1 MLTLAEIAEMK
12 EKWDSSNKDEQ
23 DELLIDSFHGVVDRM
38 MDELFFD
45 RKSHILAEVENE
57 EDIDNYIVES
67 AKKAKARYEDMTK
80 EESQR
85 KMDSRILR
93 NLASMIDEVDE
104 EE

>member
-1 MLTLAEIAEMK
+1 MDMLTLAEMK

-23 DELLIDSFHGVVDRM
+23 DELLMDGFHGVVDRM

-80 EESQR
+80 EEAQR
-85 KMDSRILR
+85 KMESRILR
-93 NLASMIDEVDE
+93 NLASMIDEEDE

>member
-1 MLTLAEIAEMK
+1 MDMLTLAEMK

-45 RKSHILAEVENE
+45 RKSHVLAEAESE

-80 EESQR
+80 EEAQR

>member
-1 MLTLAEIAEMK
+1 MDMLTLAEMK

-23 DELLIDSFHGVVDRM
+23 DELLMDGFHGVVDRM

-80 EESQR
+80 EEAQR
-85 KMDSRILR
+85 KMESRILR
-93 NLASMIDEVDE
+93 NLASMIDEADE

>member
-1 MLTLAEIAEMK
+1 MSTLTEIAEMK

-23 DELLIDSFHGVVDRM
+23 DKLLIDGFHGIVDRL

-45 RKSHILAEVENE
+45 RKSHVLAEVENE

-67 AKKAKARYEDMTK
+67 AKKAKERYEDMTK
-80 EESQR
+80 EEAQH

-93 NLASMIDEVDE
+93 SLASMIDEE
-104 EE
+104 E